1 MKEVVFLN
9 EHLFIGNLG
18 HIAVVVSF
26 ITALLAS
33 ISFFYSNAHPLES
46 SWKQMAKVA
55 LHVHSFAVIAI
66 IASLFTI
73 IYQHYFEYHYA
84 WQHSSRDLP
93 VHFMISCFWEGQEG
107 SFLLWIF
114 WQMLIAQI
122 LFKLN
127 DEYKNPVLGIVML
140 SQVALT
146 SMLLGVK
153 IATYK
158 LGSSPFEL
166 LRNVMQNAP
175 IFKQAD
181 YLSKVKDGN
190 GLNPLLQN
198 YWMVIHPPT
207 LFLGFAST
215 IVPFAYVLS
224 ALINKS
230 YNNWIQPGLK
240 WSLFTTMILGT
251 GIIMGGFWAYESL
264 SFGGYWAWDPVEN
277 ASLVPWLIIIAGV
290 HVLLIYKS
298 TGNSFIPAIILLI
311 TSFLLVLYATFLTR
325 SGILGNSSVH
335 SFTDLGMSGQLLVFL
350 LMFVVLSIY
359 LLVIRWKGLPRSE
372 KDEQIYTREFW
383 MFIGSMILVISSFQI
398 ILTTSIPVFNKIFSL
413 KLAPPADV
421 IQHYNKWQMPLAI
434 LIAIFTAIA
443 QVLKYKVNKT
453 PIHKLLLFQFLI
465 SLVITGLLFW
475 AFQLRVLSH
484 GILLFAGIFSII
496 VNGKLVLPY
505 LTGKFKLAGAGIAH
519 IGFGIL
525 LIGVLVSSAKKQVI
539 SINQSGQALN
549 PEFND
554 KENTENIYLERNK
567 PGKMS
572 DYIITYKK
580 DSQNWVNTFYQ
591 VNYQKLKADGS
602 IDYTFDLYPNGQIN
616 PKFGLVANP
625 DTKHYLSH
633 DVFTYVSSVP
643 SKKTDAAFIN
653 AKIHEIKTG
662 DSIYTNQAI
671 VVLQGI
677 SSNTDAKDLDEKN
690 LKVLLGAEL
699 KVIALD
705 KVYDAMP
712 MYGVQDNKAQS
723 FDAMVDEVKL
733 RFSFKGVNPQ
743 NGTIQLEVAEKDESG
758 DFIIMKAIVFPWIN
772 LVWAGTIIMVIGFII
787 SIVNRMNKKGV

>member
-1 MKEVVFLN
+1 MKDVVFLN

-18 HIAVVVSF
+18 HISIVIAF
-26 ITALLAS
+26 ITAILAS
-33 ISFFYSNAHPLES
+33 VSFFYSNAQPLES
-46 SWKQMAKVA
+46 SWIKIAKSA
-55 LHVHSFAVIAI
+55 LHLHSIAVISI

-73 IYQHYFEYHYA
+73 IYNHYFEYHYA

-114 WQMLIAQI
+114 WQMVLAQFI
-122 LFKLN
+122 NYLN
-127 DEYKNPVLGIVML
+127 DSYSKPVLGIVML

-153 IATYK
+153 IASYK

-215 IVPFAYVLS
+215 IVPFAYVIS

-230 YNNWIQPGLK
+230 YHNWIQPGLK
-240 WSLFTTMILGT
+240 WSLFSAMILGT

-277 ASLVPWLIIIAGV
+277 ASLVPWLILIAGV
-290 HVLLIYKS
+290 HVLMVYKA
-298 TGNSFIPAIILLI
+298 TGNSFIPAIVLI
-311 TSFLLVLYATFLTR
+311 ISTFLLVLYATFLTR

-335 SFTDLGMSGQLLVFL
+335 SFTDLGMSGQLLVY
-350 LMFVVLSIY
+350 LMLFIFIAIV
-359 LLVIRWKGLPRSE
+359 LLVMRWKGLPRSE

-398 ILTTSIPVFNKIFSL
+398 ILTTSIPVFNKLFSL

-421 IQHYNKWQMPLAI
+421 IEHYNKWQMPLAI

-443 QVLKYKVNKT
+443 QLLKYKVNQKT
-453 PIHKLLLFQFLI
+453 PLLKLILVQILVSITITIVLFFYFELK
-465 SLVITGLLFW
+465 
-475 AFQLRVLSH
+475 ALSH
-484 GILLFAGIFSII
+484 GVLLFAGMFSII
-496 VNGKLVLPY
+496 VNGKLIFPY
-505 LTGKFKLAGAGIAH
+505 LIGKFKLAGAGIAH

-539 SINQSGQALN
+539 SINQTGQALN
-549 PEFND
+549 PDFNE

-567 PGKMS
+567 PGKMG

-580 DSQNWVNTFYQ
+580 DSQNWVNTYYQ
-591 VNYQKLKADGS
+591 VNYQKLKTDGTT
-602 IDYTFDLYPNGQIN
+602 DYTFDLYPNGQIN

-643 SKKTDAAFIN
+643 SQKSAATFVN
-653 AKIHEIKTG
+653 AKMHEIKSG
-662 DSIYTNQAI
+662 DTIYLNQAR
-671 VVLQGI
+671 VVLVGI
-677 SSNTDAKDLDEKN
+677 NSNTDAKDLDEKN

-699 KVIALD
+699 KVIGLE
-705 KVYDAMP
+705 KTYDAMP
-712 MYGVQDNKAQS
+712 MYGVQENKAQS
-723 FDAMVDEVKL
+723 IDAMVDEVKL

-743 NGTIQLEVAEKDESG
+743 KGTILLETAEKDDSG

-772 LVWAGTIIMVIGFII
+772 LVWAGTIIMIIGFIV
-787 SIVNRMNKKGV
+787 SIVNRLNKQR